1 MQHEQ
6 SSPHQHGSLTT
17 GFASGPLTIDGEEEP
32 EVVEGGI
39 VSVCGCW
46 VLVAGSWLV
55 VIAMIK
61 CLLGGLMWWVVVSAT
76 GASADLECCRY

>member
-1 MQHEQ
+1 MMQHEQ

-46 VLVAGSWLV
+46 VLVGGDCDDKGLV
-55 VIAMIK
+55 
-61 CLLGGLMWWVVVSAT
+61 GRTDVV
-76 GASADLECCRY
+76 GCCECDRREC